1 MSNNIIRKIKR
12 LTLSHSIVVMKQLR
26 EAHTQE
32 GEYVNKR

>member
-12 LTLSHSIVVMKQLR
+12 LTLSHSIVVMKLR